1 MNAAFDLSGKLAI
14 VTGGGSGIGLGIARA
29 LAKAGADI
37 ALCGRRLS
45 VCEKACDEIRA
56 AGVKAEA
63 FRCDVSQQNEVE
75 AMVAAVIERFGSI
88 DILINNAGIA
98 GAAQPFL
105 DIALEQWRQTIDINL
120 TGMFLCSQA
129 VGRHMVRERRG
140 KIINI
145 ASVGSFLPLP
155 CSADYSAS
163 KGGVMMLTRAMA
175 LELIRHNIQVN
186 AICPGYIATELKQDT
201 IDRVAE
207 KAARKVPAGRIG
219 RSEDVAGAVVFLAS
233 SASDYMVGSSVVIDG
248 GIMLK

>member
-1 MNAAFDLSGKLAI
+1 MTAAFDLSGKLAI

-45 VCEKACDEIRA
+45 VCETACAEIRQV
-56 AGVKAEA
+56 GVAAEA

-75 AMVAAVIERFGSI
+75 AMVAAVIERFGRI
-88 DILINNAGIA
+88 DILVNNAGIA

-105 DIALEQWRQTIDINL
+105 DITLEQWRQTIDINL
-120 TGMFLCSQA
+120 TGIFLCSQA
-129 VGRHMVRERRG
+129 VGRHMVREGHG
-140 KIINI
+140 KIINV

-186 AICPGYIATELKQDT
+186 AVCPGYIATELKQDT
-201 IDRVAE
+201 IERVAE

-219 RSEDVAGAVVFLAS
+219 RSEEVASAVVFLAS

>member
-14 VTGGGSGIGLGIARA
+14 ITGGGSGIGRGIARA

-45 VCEKACDEIRA
+45 VCETACAEIRQT
-56 AGVKAEA
+56 GVAAEA
-63 FRCDVSQQNEVE
+63 FRCDVSQPSEVE
-75 AMVAAVIERFGSI
+75 AMVAAVIERFGRI
-88 DILINNAGIA
+88 DILVNNAGIA

-120 TGMFLCSQA
+120 TGMFLCAQA

-140 KIINI
+140 KIINV

-186 AICPGYIATELKQDT
+186 AVCPGYIATELKQDT
-201 IDRVAE
+201 IERVAE

-219 RSEDVAGAVVFLAS
+219 RSEEVAGAVVFLAS

>member
-14 VTGGGSGIGLGIARA
+14 VTGGGSGIGLGIART

-37 ALCGRRLS
+37 AICGRRLS
-45 VCEKACDEIRA
+45 VCETACTDIRQS
-56 AGVKAEA
+56 GVAAEA

-75 AMVAAVIERFGSI
+75 AMVAAVIDRFGRI
-88 DILINNAGIA
+88 DILVNNAGIA

-105 DIALEQWRQTIDINL
+105 DITLEQWRQTIDINL

-129 VGRHMVRERRG
+129 VGRHMVREGHG
-140 KIINI
+140 KIINV

-186 AICPGYIATELKQDT
+186 AVCPGYIATELKQDT
-201 IDRVAE
+201 IERVAE

-219 RSEDVAGAVVFLAS
+219 RSEEVAGAVVFLAS

>member
-1 MNAAFDLSGKLAI
+1 MNAAFNLSGKLAI

-45 VCEKACDEIRA
+45 VCETACAEIRQT
-56 AGVKAEA
+56 GVAAEA

-75 AMVAAVIERFGSI
+75 AMVAAVIERFGRI
-88 DILINNAGIA
+88 DILVNNAGIA

-105 DIALEQWRQTIDINL
+105 DITLEQWRQTIDINL

-129 VGRHMVRERRG
+129 VGRHMVREGHG
-140 KIINI
+140 KIINV

-186 AICPGYIATELKQDT
+186 AVCPGYITTELKQDT
-201 IDRVAE
+201 IERVAE

-219 RSEDVAGAVVFLAS
+219 RSEEVAGVVVFLAS

>member
-14 VTGGGSGIGLGIARA
+14 ITGGGSGIGRGIARA

-45 VCEKACDEIRA
+45 VCETACAEIRQT
-56 AGVKAEA
+56 GVAAEA

-75 AMVAAVIERFGSI
+75 AMVAAVIERFGRI
-88 DILINNAGIA
+88 DILVNNAGIA

-105 DIALEQWRQTIDINL
+105 DITLEQWRQTIDINL

-129 VGRHMVRERRG
+129 VGRHMVREGHG
-140 KIINI
+140 KIINV

-186 AICPGYIATELKQDT
+186 AVCPGYIATELKQDT
-201 IDRVAE
+201 IERVAE

-219 RSEDVAGAVVFLAS
+219 RSEEVAGVVVFLAS

>member
-14 VTGGGSGIGLGIARA
+14 ITGGGSGIGRGIARA

-45 VCEKACDEIRA
+45 VCETACAEIRQV
-56 AGVKAEA
+56 GVAAEA

-75 AMVAAVIERFGSI
+75 AMVAAVIERFGRI
-88 DILINNAGIA
+88 DILVNNAGIA

-120 TGMFLCSQA
+120 TGMFLCAQA

-140 KIINI
+140 KIINV

-186 AICPGYIATELKQDT
+186 AVCPGYIATELKQDT
-201 IDRVAE
+201 IERVAE

-219 RSEDVAGAVVFLAS
+219 RSEEVAGAVVFLAS

>member
-1 MNAAFDLSGKLAI
+1 MNATFDLSGKTAI

-63 FRCDVSQQNEVE
+63 FRCDVSQQSEVE
-75 AMVAAVIERFGSI
+75 AMVAAVIERFGCI
-88 DILINNAGIA
+88 GILVNNAGIA

-105 DIALEQWRQTIDINL
+105 DIPLKEWQQTIAINL
-120 TGMFLCSQA
+120 TGMFLCAQA
-129 VGRHMVRERRG
+129 VGRHMVREQRG
-140 KIINI
+140 KIINV

-186 AICPGYIATELKQDT
+186 AVCPGYIATELKQDT
-201 IDRVAE
+201 IERVAE

>member
-1 MNAAFDLSGKLAI
+1 
-14 VTGGGSGIGLGIARA
+14 
-29 LAKAGADI
+29 
-37 ALCGRRLS
+37 
-45 VCEKACDEIRA
+45 
-56 AGVKAEA
+56 
-63 FRCDVSQQNEVE
+63 
-75 AMVAAVIERFGSI
+75 MVAAVIERFGRI
-88 DILINNAGIA
+88 DILVNNAGIA

-120 TGMFLCSQA
+120 TGMFLCAQA

-140 KIINI
+140 KIINV

-186 AICPGYIATELKQDT
+186 AVCPGYIATELKQDT
-201 IDRVAE
+201 IERVAE

-219 RSEDVAGAVVFLAS
+219 RSEEVAGAVVFLAS

>member
-14 VTGGGSGIGLGIARA
+14 ITGGGSGIGRGIARA

-45 VCEKACDEIRA
+45 VCETACAEIRQT
-56 AGVKAEA
+56 GVAAEA

-75 AMVAAVIERFGSI
+75 AMVAAVIERFGRI
-88 DILINNAGIA
+88 DILVNNAGIA

-105 DIALEQWRQTIDINL
+105 DITLEQWRQTIDINL

-129 VGRHMVRERRG
+129 VGRHMVREGHG
-140 KIINI
+140 KIINV

-186 AICPGYIATELKQDT
+186 AVCPGYIATELKQDT
-201 IDRVAE
+201 IERVAE

-219 RSEDVAGAVVFLAS
+219 RSEEVAGAVVFLAS